1 MATTFMHRTAH
12 DTIGIIRVRSAFRD
26 VVTRHTPEPVVNAGR
41 WATLPGEYAGPRNAP
56 TDLTLPVIAAP
67 GVTDAIACGR
77 CGPVILH
84 LAGTWTG
91 RVVFEGSADGEVWE
105 GLSLAPLA
113 GGTAAVET
121 DRPGLWRTLP
131 GERIRFMRLRVPQL
145 QRGAIQAAIAAAPTL
160 TRSTLDALDSAA

>member
-12 DTIGIIRVRSAFRD
+12 DTIEITRVRSAFRG

-41 WATLPGEYAGPRNAP
+41 WATGPGEYAGPRNAP

-84 LAGTWTG
+84 LAGTWAG
-91 RVVFEGSADGEVWE
+91 RVVFEGSVDGEAWE
-105 GLSLAPLA
+105 RLSLAPFT
-113 GGTAAVET
+113 GDTAATET
-121 DRPGLWRTLP
+121 DRPGLWRMFP
-131 GERIRFMRLRVPQL
+131 GERMRFMRLRVL
-145 QRGAIQAAIAAAPTL
+145 HLRRGAIQAAIAAAPAVAQPA
-160 TRSTLDALDSAA
+160 LDALDSAA